1 MATFISVPLKKSS
14 EVDLVKPL
22 SKFVTM
28 TYPVGEEQAEYIR
41 AVEELNKLRKN
52 ALGRPLDK
60 HDSSL
65 EILLRFEP
73 LRPRPPCSRARS
85 PLPARCARASRT
97 CGAVRAAPS
106 PGWTAV

>member
-22 SKFVTM
+22 SKFVTA
-28 TYPVGEEQAEYIR
+28 TYQTSEEQGEYIR

-60 HDSSL
+60 HESSL
-65 EILLRFEP
+65 EILLRYK
-73 LRPRPPCSRARS
+73 
-85 PLPARCARASRT
+85 ASCFVT
-97 CGAVRAAPS
+97 HLKS
-106 PGWTAV
+106 SSYHIT